1 MRIFIRNAA
10 WIIGKGML
18 WGNIA
23 GIGMAYIQHRWSI
36 VKLDPENYYLDRVP
50 IKFDLG
56 LMLAMDAGTLLIC
69 VLAMIVP
76 AMYVLRISPI
86 KAIRFS

>member
-1 MRIFIRNAA
+1 
-10 WIIGKGML
+10 
-18 WGNIA
+18 
-23 GIGMAYIQHRWSI
+23 
-36 VKLDPENYYLDRVP
+36 VP

-69 VLAMIVP
+69 ILAMIVP

>member
-1 MRIFIRNAA
+1 
-10 WIIGKGML
+10 
-18 WGNIA
+18 
-23 GIGMAYIQHRWSI
+23 

-50 IKFDLG
+50 IKFDLA

-69 VLAMIVP
+69 ILAMIVP